1 MIVYAVSEEAT
12 QAAETLLGRINDVI
26 LFPLMTLMTSVA
38 IVFFLW
44 GAFQFIAKAGD
55 ESARTTGR
63 RHMMYGVIGLFVML
77 TAFTIL
83 NVAAGTFG
91 LSASN

>member
-1 MIVYAVSEEAT
+1 MIVYAAEEAVA
-12 QAAETLLGRINDVI
+12 AAESLLARINSVI

-38 IVFFLW
+38 VLVFLF
-44 GAFQFIAKAGD
+44 GAFRFIASAGD
-55 ESARTTGR
+55 EGARSTGK
-63 RHMMYGVIGLFVML
+63 RHMLYGVIGLFVML

-91 LSASN
+91 LSAS